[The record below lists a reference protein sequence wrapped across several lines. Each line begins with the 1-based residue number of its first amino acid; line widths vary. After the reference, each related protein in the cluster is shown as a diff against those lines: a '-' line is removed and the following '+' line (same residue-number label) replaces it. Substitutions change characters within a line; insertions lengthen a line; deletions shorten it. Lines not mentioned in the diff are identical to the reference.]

1 MCFSSGTFFEWEI
14 LCLGVA
20 ETPNSKKPTT
30 GRLILLTALSLK
42 P

>member
-1 MCFSSGTFFEWEI
+1 VFLQWDILEWEI